1 MKIRHKTY
9 VMLLLSTFAVTQLA
23 GPGGPVVYAAET
35 GAAVTAASIKTSTLS
50 KLCSITLGA
59 GLSVKLDSV
68 NLFAQDG
75 GNILTYTLTY
85 TNTGGSSISM
95 ADYFSKVVT
104 PGGSVIKGAP
114 VTADASKK
122 KIAAKSSQTLTYY
135 VNVGSI
141 TAAGGL
147 KIQMFGWNFNL
158 DNFEQ
163 RIGTFTVPANFSV
176 SALQGESKKVT
187 WGSLPANL
195 VAGSLQTYSYNGKL
209 YAKVAVAIRNLGNQA
224 LTDPGYTLYLK
235 SSGGSIFKLS
245 LDQDS
250 QNYKVQPG
258 EKETVYYLA
267 EIPAG
272 MKTSGMSLQAVKLDS
287 TLNVYLPVVSFE
299 LPAGAS
305 ANLIVQNYA
314 IKRLTVDGTGVDM
327 QLQSADVYADNDNG
341 VWTLQLHVKNA
352 GSRSVTLPDY
362 ELAVKSS
369 EGYLFPIDS
378 SALAGLTLKPL
389 EEKVLSFTV
398 SVPLKMDQSKLKI
411 QLITADSTS
420 ANSSGSS
427 SSGSSTSSSS
437 SSSSGSS
444 GATSSNASASSGS
457 QGSGTGASGGS
468 ASGGSSGASSSGTG
482 TSSSSSSTGTSTTV
496 NLPIAYFNIPY
507 SLQTNTI
514 MGSEYTIKNNYGSFA
529 YSLASLQRLP
539 WGDKD
544 AIVAKLNIRNTSSGT
559 VTLPDL
565 TGIIKADRNDLTA
578 TTQLVN
584 PDGKTTLASGD
595 SASLYVLADIPY
607 TTDISQIKVILN
619 TKTDSATFLSL
630 ATTSAPVK
638 SVQPIAAG
646 GAYEITTPGKKASVQ
661 ELTTKV
667 YPGTRTNVV
676 YSEVLMTNEETRQT
690 DLSRLYGYFKT
701 ADGGYYEATVNQA
714 STATSP
720 GGKTLVTFTGKIPA
734 SIDTADIQLYV
745 GQSVKDG
752 ALADAGA
759 EATGYINVNAIP
771 LTLASI
777 TPLTSLTDVALF
789 PYNLNVINSTG
800 SLNQNT
806 TSISLEFKYSLT
818 EDASYD
824 YGTFDHKLIMQF
836 TDPYGQVFEKTLTP
850 GTDLTAGTNNV
861 YTANFNSSLY
871 KSLGGGTY
879 RIALYDE
886 YQGQRIELAYQNY
899 SIDYV
904 TVLTTSS
911 SGSDGK
917 SGSNSGTGVE

>member
-23 GPGGPVVYAAET
+23 GPGGPTVYAAQT
-35 GAAVTAASIKTSTLS
+35 GAAVTAASVKTSSLS
-50 KLCSITLGA
+50 KLSSIALGA
-59 GLSVKLDSV
+59 GFTVKLDNV
-68 NLFAQDG
+68 NLFPQDG

-85 TNTGGSSISM
+85 TNTSGSSVSL

-114 VTADASKK
+114 VTADVSKK
-122 KIAAKSSQTLTYY
+122 KVAAKSSQTLTYY
-135 VNVGSI
+135 VNAGSV
-141 TAAGGL
+141 TSAGGL
-147 KIQMFGWNFNL
+147 KIQMFGWNFSL
-158 DNFEQ
+158 AGFEQ
-163 RIGTFTVPANFSV
+163 RIGTFSVPPNFSV
-176 SALQGESKKVT
+176 SALQGESKKLT

-195 VAGSLQTYSYNGKL
+195 MAGNLQTYSYNGKL

-250 QNYKVQPG
+250 KNYEIQPG

-314 IKRLTVDGTGVDM
+314 TKRLTVDGTGVDM

-341 VWTLQLHVKNA
+341 VWNLQFHIKNA

-411 QLITADSTS
+411 QLVNADDAS
-420 ANSSGSS
+420 ASSSGSS
-427 SSGSSTSSSS
+427 STSSSTNSSTGSSGSSGTSSSS
-437 SSSSGSS
+437 S
-444 GATSSNASASSGS
+444 SASSGS

-468 ASGGSSGASSSGTG
+468 ATGGTSGSSSNSSGTSG
-482 TSSSSSSTGTSTTV
+482 SSSSTGTSTTV

-514 MGSEYTIKNNYGSFA
+514 QGSEYTVKNNYGSFT

-578 TTQLVN
+578 STQLVN

-595 SASLYVLADIPY
+595 SVSLYVLADIAY
-607 TTDISQIKVILN
+607 STDISQIKVILN
-619 TKTDSATFLSL
+619 TKADSAAFLSL
-630 ATTSAPVK
+630 TTTSAPVK
-638 SVQPIAAG
+638 SITPITAG
-646 GAYEITTPGKKASVQ
+646 EAYEITTPGKKSSVQ

-667 YPGTRTNVV
+667 YPGTRTNVF
-676 YSEVLMTNEETRQT
+676 YSEIVLTNEEIRQT
-690 DLSRLYGYFKT
+690 DLSRLTGYFKT

-714 STATSP
+714 TAATSP

-734 SIDTADIQLYV
+734 SVDTTGLQLYV

-752 ALADAGA
+752 ALAAAGA

-771 LTLASI
+771 LTVSS
-777 TPLTSLTDVALF
+777 TEPLTALSDVALF

-806 TSISLEFKYSLT
+806 TSINLEIKYSLT
-818 EDASYD
+818 EDAVYD

-836 TDPYGQVFEKTLTP
+836 TDPYGQIFEKTLTP

-861 YTANFNSSLY
+861 YSATFNSSLY

-879 RIALYDE
+879 RITLFDE
-886 YQGQRIELAYQNY
+886 YQGQRIELAYRNY

-911 SGSDGK
+911 SGGADKTGSDT
-917 SGSNSGTGVE
+917 GTGEE